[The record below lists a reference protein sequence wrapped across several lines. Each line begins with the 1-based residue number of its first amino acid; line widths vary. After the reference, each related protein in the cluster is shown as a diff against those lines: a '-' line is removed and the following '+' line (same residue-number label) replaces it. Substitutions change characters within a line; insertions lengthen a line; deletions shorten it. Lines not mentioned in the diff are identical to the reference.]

1 MTNKRK
7 KQLQSGAPVAHRHY
21 QQAQTPPHGARLDAQ
36 AAYELFH
43 RAVAERQG
51 IDWETI
57 YACYAPL
64 VYTWVTRHS
73 GFAQSGEEASYFV
86 NRAFEKMWCA
96 ITPDKFANF
105 PDLASLLAYLRL
117 CVHSVIIDH
126 IRREQH
132 YDQLNGGVAE
142 ERSDTVWIE
151 QAIWREIY
159 GQEFWALIHQRLRSE
174 RECQLVYCRF
184 LLGLKPREIYRLF
197 PETFEGVDEVYLMTQ
212 NILARLRRDTEL
224 RAYIRSS

>member
-1 MTNKRK
+1 MTNKSEE
-7 KQLQSGAPVAHRHY
+7 QLQPRMRPAHRHY
-21 QQAQTPPHGARLDAQ
+21 QQAAVPAYGARLDAK

-43 RAVAERQG
+43 RAVAEHRG
-51 IDWETI
+51 IDWEAI

-64 VYTWVTRHS
+64 VYSWVTRHS

-86 NRAFEKMWCA
+86 NRAFEKMWYA
-96 ITPDKFANF
+96 MTPDKIGNF

-132 YDQLNGGVAE
+132 HDQIGEVAE
-142 ERSDTVWIE
+142 EHSEAIWIE
-151 QAIWREIY
+151 QTIWSNIY
-159 GQEFWALIHQRLRSE
+159 GQEFWTLIHQRLHNE

-184 LLGLKPREIYRLF
+184 LLDLKPREIYRLF
-197 PETFEGVDEVYLMTQ
+197 PETFEGVEEVYVMTQ
-212 NILARLRRDTEL
+212 NILARLRRDAEL
-224 RAYIRSS
+224 RAYVSPS